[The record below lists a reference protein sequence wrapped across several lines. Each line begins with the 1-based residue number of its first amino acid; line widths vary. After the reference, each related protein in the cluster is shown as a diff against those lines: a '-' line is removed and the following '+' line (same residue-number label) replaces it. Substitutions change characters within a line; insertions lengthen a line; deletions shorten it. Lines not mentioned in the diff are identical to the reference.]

1 METNKDD
8 IESLCLHLDRDPH
21 TLINKHT
28 HSISVIHV
36 QEAIHKLKS
45 AKSDCTDELFSDHFI
60 NGTDRFFT
68 LISLLFTCMLTHGVA
83 LSGLLLSTM
92 IPVPKDKR
100 ASKSD
105 SNNYRAIAISSI
117 LGKIFDS
124 IVMKEQYASLIT
136 DDLQFGFKENSSTI
150 ICTQLLIETIEY
162 YNSNNTDC
170 FMLLLDASKAF
181 DRIEYSTLF
190 NNLRNR
196 NMCPVTLRLIMNM
209 YISQKMQ
216 VRFSN
221 VLSSQFTVG
230 NGVKQGGVLS
240 PILFTV
246 YLDSLIKTLKQRNIG
261 CKIGNKFLGVFGYA
275 DDLTLLCP
283 TLSGLQE
290 MLNVCEDFAK
300 DYNILFNAS
309 KSKLMYF
316 GKNNLNCENLLCMS
330 NGSSIEFVEQCV
342 HLGTKI
348 YSDIS
353 KKNIDNA
360 TNDLYMRTNNLMADF
375 SYAQSSTLSVLYNS
389 YCMNVYGSQLWC
401 FNDYKSVERFYIA
414 WRKTIRRIWRLDKR
428 THNVLI
434 NLINRCLPINLILE
448 KKCVKYIWNLFN
460 SSHELHKTIVG
471 NCFYNKG
478 STLAENIRYL
488 MYKYDI
494 TINDWHQSLNYVI
507 KKVYAYDN
515 DRTNCNDT
523 CTANVIRELCHDRD
537 TYHYPVNKDACSEFN
552 DFLKALCTL

>member
-1 METNKDD
+1 
-8 IESLCLHLDRDPH
+8 
-21 TLINKHT
+21 
-28 HSISVIHV
+28 
-36 QEAIHKLKS
+36 
-45 AKSDCTDELFSDHFI
+45 
-60 NGTDRFFT
+60 
-68 LISLLFTCMLTHGVA
+68 MLTHGVA
-83 LSGLLLSTM
+83 PSGLLLSTM

-100 ASKSD
+100 ASKSN
-105 SNNYRAIAISSI
+105 SNNYRSIAISSI

-221 VLSSQFTVG
+221 VLPSQFTVG
-230 NGVKQGGVLS
+230 NEVKQGGVLS

-246 YLDSLIKTLKQRNIG
+246 YLGSLTKTLKQRNIG

-300 DYNILFNAS
+300 
-309 KSKLMYF
+309 
-316 GKNNLNCENLLCMS
+316 G
-330 NGSSIEFVEQCV
+330 
-342 HLGTKI
+342 
-348 YSDIS
+348 
-353 KKNIDNA
+353 
-360 TNDLYMRTNNLMADF
+360 
-375 SYAQSSTLSVLYNS
+375 
-389 YCMNVYGSQLWC
+389 
-401 FNDYKSVERFYIA
+401 
-414 WRKTIRRIWRLDKR
+414 
-428 THNVLI
+428 
-434 NLINRCLPINLILE
+434 
-448 KKCVKYIWNLFN
+448 
-460 SSHELHKTIVG
+460 
-471 NCFYNKG
+471 
-478 STLAENIRYL
+478 
-488 MYKYDI
+488 
-494 TINDWHQSLNYVI
+494 
-507 KKVYAYDN
+507 
-515 DRTNCNDT
+515 
-523 CTANVIRELCHDRD
+523 
-537 TYHYPVNKDACSEFN
+537 
-552 DFLKALCTL
+552 